1 MKSRFVLA
9 ALLAAALSAQP
20 PFGRRGGPQF
30 ENLRQ
35 AGQLLRDGKTAE
47 ALAAVKKELE
57 TNPNST
63 QPAVL
68 LDNLGDTVPARKI
81 FQHAIAAAA
90 DPAAKAQAQRA
101 MAMSSAFD

>member
-20 PFGRRGGPQF
+20 PFVGRGGPQS

-57 TNPNST
+57 ANPNST
-63 QPAVL
+63 QAASL
-68 LDNLGDTVPARKI
+68 LYNLGDTAAARKI
-81 FQHAIAAAA
+81 FQHAIDAAA
-90 DPAAKAQAQRA
+90 DPAATTQAQRA
-101 MAMSSAFD
+101 LPTSS